1 MLLPVVFLGMLVSA
15 QPAIA
20 LYDRLV
26 MQSAAAEGCRV
37 LETLAEG
44 QEDTAR
50 AYVERRLQA
59 VPQVDIFHVGS
70 WEIELSGAGQQDDEV
85 SVKITHAFKPLPLVA
100 VGLNVTGFADDSGM
114 VVQSAVKT
122 ERLRDAWLL
131 KSEFA
136 SNYGDWLNRWDDHI

>member
-1 MLLPVVFLGMLVSA
+1 M
-15 QPAIA
+15 
-20 LYDRLV
+20 
-26 MQSAAAEGCRV
+26 
-37 LETLAEG
+37 
-44 QEDTAR
+44 
-50 AYVERRLQA
+50 
-59 VPQVDIFHVGS
+59 
-70 WEIELSGAGQQDDEV
+70 
-85 SVKITHAFKPLPLVA
+85 VA